1 MHVFRAAVWIPM
13 LSSCCSPRPS
23 REGDVHLAFS
33 PNQCAPPA
41 ALRVL
46 RGAVVCPRC
55 VSRSPI
61 RVRRGG
67 IAYSSQTG
75 RMCFY
80 FAFSC
85 SPRASRGRLRNLS
98 VRLYNVP
105 RPSKKFA
112 PFFWREFPFSAR
124 VFFSRAIFLARTVVS
139 HCGHN
144 SPFFLVRPPVH
155 TSRASRVVA

>member
-1 MHVFRAAVWIPM
+1 MYSELLYGYLCCRAVA
-13 LSSCCSPRPS
+13 PRVRRGRGTS
-23 REGDVHLAFS
+23 TWLFLQTNV
-33 PNQCAPPA
+33 PPPLLFA
-41 ALRVL
+41 CFA
-46 RGAVVCPRC
+46 GAVVCPRC

-98 VRLYNVP
+98 VLLYNVP